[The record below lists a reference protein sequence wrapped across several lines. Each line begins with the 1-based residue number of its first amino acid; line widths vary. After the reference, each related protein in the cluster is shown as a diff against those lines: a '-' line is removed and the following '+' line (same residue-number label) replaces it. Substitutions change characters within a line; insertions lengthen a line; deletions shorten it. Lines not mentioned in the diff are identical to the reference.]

1 MLYLVMSHYLP
12 GSEVCIILIFLI
24 QNIENIH
31 FHVNC
36 KHKFSLLD

>member
-1 MLYLVMSHYLP
+1 MPYLVMSYYLT
-12 GSEVCIILIFLI
+12 GSEVCIILISLF

-36 KHKFSLLD
+36 LYELSLLD